1 MADLNHFLYTE
12 QQQNDFGADQ
22 EVAAVLG
29 RCLGWYNIVFF
40 PGSIPKVLIKY
51 TTLINNSICLQL
63 FVVCLAQ

>member
-1 MADLNHFLYTE
+1 MEKIHFSSIARSMAKNMADLNHFLYSE

-40 PGSIPKVLIKY
+40 PG
-51 TTLINNSICLQL
+51 
-63 FVVCLAQ
+63 